1 MKRFSSLLLMAL
13 LMLLPSFAAAG
24 GPRLALEAWSHDAG
38 EVREGIVIEH
48 VLKVYNQGDQFL
60 HIKDVNSD

>member
-1 MKRFSSLLLMAL
+1 MRKFSSLFLMAL
-13 LMLLPSFAAAG
+13 LMLLPSVAAAG
-24 GPRLALEAWSHDAG
+24 GPRLALDAWSHDAG

-48 VLKVYNQGDQFL
+48 ALKVYNQGDQVL